1 VNNKNPTFKYSQIMK
16 NALSLSFLVLLI
28 FSQISVIQAQ
38 DTKVEKE
45 PFTQER
51 FDELR
56 ESGAVVLVDIFADW
70 CPTCAK
76 QQNLIQQYRNQ
87 NPDNEFHIL
96 EVSFDDNK
104 RAVRELRAPRQSTIL
119 LFKGNEQYWY
129 SVAETRYEVFEREL
143 NKAFNAA
150 G

>member
-1 VNNKNPTFKYSQIMK
+1 MKYT
-16 NALSLSFLVLLI
+16 LSLLFLFLMM
-28 FSQISVIQAQ
+28 FSQLSAVQAQ
-38 DTKVEKE
+38 GTGVEKE

-51 FDELR
+51 FNELR

-76 QQNLIQQYRNQ
+76 QQKLIQQYREE
-87 NPDNEFHIL
+87 NPDNDFHIL
-96 EVSFDDNK
+96 EVDFDDNK
-104 RAVRELRAPRQSTIL
+104 QAVRELRAPRQSTIL

>member
-1 VNNKNPTFKYSQIMK
+1 MKY
-16 NALSLSFLVLLI
+16 ALSLSLLLFLM
-28 FSQISVIQAQ
+28 FSQFSAVQAQ
-38 DTKVEKE
+38 DAEIEKE
-45 PFTQER
+45 PFTEER
-51 FDELR
+51 FNELR
-56 ESGAVVLVDIFADW
+56 EAGAVVLVDIFADW

-76 QQNLIQQYRNQ
+76 QQKLIQQYREE

-96 EVSFDDNK
+96 EVDFDDNK
-104 RAVRELRAPRQSTIL
+104 QAVRELRAPRQSTVL

-143 NKAFNAA
+143 NKAFNTA

>member
-1 VNNKNPTFKYSQIMK
+1 MKYILP
-16 NALSLSFLVLLI
+16 AIFLFLMMFFQMYTV
-28 FSQISVIQAQ
+28 QAQ
-38 DTKVEKE
+38 SSEVEKE

-51 FDELR
+51 FNELR
-56 ESGAVVLVDIFADW
+56 EAGAVVLVDIFADW

-76 QQNLIQQYRNQ
+76 QQKLIQQYREE
-87 NPDNEFHIL
+87 NPDNEFHVL
-96 EVSFDDNK
+96 EVDFDDNK
-104 RAVRELRAPRQSTIL
+104 SAVRELRAPRQSTVL

>member
-1 VNNKNPTFKYSQIMK
+1 MK
-16 NALSLSFLVLLI
+16 NALSLLCLVLLI

-38 DTKVEKE
+38 DTEVEKE

-76 QQNLIQQYRNQ
+76 QQKLIQQYRDQ

-129 SVAETRYEVFEREL
+129 SVAETRYEVFEQEL
-143 NKAFNAA
+143 NKAFKAA

>member
-1 VNNKNPTFKYSQIMK
+1 MKYV
-16 NALSLSFLVLLI
+16 LSLSFLLFLMLTHLSTV
-28 FSQISVIQAQ
+28 QAQ
-38 DTKVEKE
+38 DAEIEKE
-45 PFTQER
+45 TFTQER
-51 FDELR
+51 FNELR
-56 ESGAVVLVDIFADW
+56 EAGAVVLVDIFADW

-76 QQNLIQQYRNQ
+76 QQKLIQQYRDE

-96 EVSFDDNK
+96 EVDFDDNK
-104 RAVRELRAPRQSTIL
+104 QAVRELRAPRQSTVL

>member
-1 VNNKNPTFKYSQIMK
+1 MKY
-16 NALSLSFLVLLI
+16 ALSLSFLLFLMLTHLSTV
-28 FSQISVIQAQ
+28 QAQ
-38 DTKVEKE
+38 DAEIEKE
-45 PFTQER
+45 TFTQER
-51 FDELR
+51 FNELR
-56 ESGAVVLVDIFADW
+56 EAGAVVLVDIFADW

-76 QQNLIQQYRNQ
+76 QQKLIQQYRDE

-96 EVSFDDNK
+96 EVDFDDNK
-104 RAVRELRAPRQSTIL
+104 QAVRELRAPRQSTVL

>member
-1 VNNKNPTFKYSQIMK
+1 MKYTQ
-16 NALSLSFLVLLI
+16 AFLLLFLMI
-28 FSQISVIQAQ
+28 FSQLSMVQAQ
-38 DTKVEKE
+38 DVEVEKE

-51 FDELR
+51 FNELR
-56 ESGAVVLVDIFADW
+56 EAGAIVLVDIFADW

-76 QQNLIQQYRNQ
+76 QQKLIQQYREE

-96 EVSFDDNK
+96 EVDFDDNK
-104 RAVRELRAPRQSTIL
+104 QAVRELRAPRQSTVL

-129 SVAETRYEVFEREL
+129 SVAETRYEVFEQEL

>member
-1 VNNKNPTFKYSQIMK
+1 MKY
-16 NALSLSFLVLLI
+16 ALSLSLLLFLM
-28 FSQISVIQAQ
+28 FSQLPAVQAQ
-38 DTKVEKE
+38 DAEIEKE
-45 PFTQER
+45 PFTEER
-51 FDELR
+51 FNELR
-56 ESGAVVLVDIFADW
+56 EAGAVVLVDIFADW

-76 QQNLIQQYRNQ
+76 QQKLIQQYREE

-96 EVSFDDNK
+96 EVDFDDNK
-104 RAVRELRAPRQSTIL
+104 QAVRELRAPRQSTIL

>member
-1 VNNKNPTFKYSQIMK
+1 MK
-16 NALSLSFLVLLI
+16 TALSLLFLFLMI
-28 FSQISVIQAQ
+28 FPQFSATQAQ
-38 DTKVEKE
+38 DAEVEKE

-76 QQNLIQQYRNQ
+76 QQKLIQQYRDE
-87 NPDNEFHIL
+87 NPDKQFHVL
-96 EVSFDDNK
+96 EVDFDDNK

>member
-1 VNNKNPTFKYSQIMK
+1 MKY
-16 NALSLSFLVLLI
+16 ALSLSLLFLMMSFQL
-28 FSQISVIQAQ
+28 SAAYAQ
-38 DTKVEKE
+38 DADVEKE

-51 FDELR
+51 FNELR
-56 ESGAVVLVDIFADW
+56 EAGAVVLVDIFADW

-76 QQNLIQQYRNQ
+76 QQKLIQQYREE

-96 EVSFDDNK
+96 EVDFDDNK
-104 RAVRELRAPRQSTIL
+104 KAVRELRAPRQSTVL
-119 LFKGNEQYWY
+119 LFKGDEQYWY

>member
-1 VNNKNPTFKYSQIMK
+1 MKYVTSF
-16 NALSLSFLVLLI
+16 SFLFLML
-28 FSQISVIQAQ
+28 FFHISTVQAQ
-38 DTKVEKE
+38 DAEVEKE

-51 FDELR
+51 FNELR
-56 ESGAVVLVDIFADW
+56 EAGAVVLVDIFADW

-76 QQNLIQQYRNQ
+76 QQKLIQQYRTE

-96 EVSFDDNK
+96 EVDFDDNK
-104 RAVRELRAPRQSTIL
+104 RAVRELRAPRQSTVL

>member
-1 VNNKNPTFKYSQIMK
+1 MK